1 MASAPRSRA
10 GTKILP
16 AVRARRVLTV
26 LCVIAAVPLISACGA
41 HTMHNGDANNDG
53 TYINAGNIVYQLQV
67 SRELNQYSPE
77 DRSYFIG
84 LSNAAMSL
92 TPSQLWFGVFLW
104 AKNQT
109 NGDRRT
115 TDKFDIVDT
124 LGTTYRPL
132 KLDAAINPYA
142 WTSQA
147 LAPGATQ
154 PDPNTTAGVGPTGG
168 ELLLF
173 KLSTTI
179 YDNRPLTL
187 QIRAPSG
194 KKVWGTISLDL

>member
-1 MASAPRSRA
+1 MS
-10 GTKILP
+10 
-16 AVRARRVLTV
+16 ARRLWIIACAVGM
-26 LCVIAAVPLISACGA
+26 AAVLAACGQVSQP
-41 HTMHNGDANNDG
+41 TSLLNNGVYVDAG
-53 TYINAGNIVYQLQV
+53 PITYQLQV
-67 SRELNQYSPE
+67 SRELNPFATE
-77 DRSYFIG
+77 DRQYLLGLPAGTSSIG
-84 LSNAAMSL
+84 A
-92 TPSQLWFGVFLW
+92 SQLWYGVFLW

-109 NGDRRT
+109 NNNRTT

-124 LGTTYRPL
+124 LGTIYRPL

-142 WTSQA
+142 WTPTA